1 MRRRGNFT
9 DYTNIRN
16 VWYDIEHAVDKCIT
30 INLGYK
36 LITDRDY
43 KTLREFSLNLDVSD
57 VETLIEEL
65 KDICK
70 EVRKSQ

>member
-16 VWYDIEHAVDKCIT
+16 VWYDIEHTVDKCIT
-30 INLGYK
+30 IDLGYK
-36 LITDRDY
+36 LITDKDY
-43 KTLREFSLNLDVSD
+43 TTLREFSLNLDVSD

-70 EVRKSQ
+70 EVRKNK